1 MCSRDRRRGKLP
13 TIILM
18 VLLAMLTPCWLFAS
32 LNPGNFTQ
40 IYFQEGLRS
49 DWIFDIARD
58 SLGFMW
64 FAGHTGLTR
73 YDGRASKHFYAD
85 PSSSGS
91 LSENQVF
98 RLLVASKDEIFCS
111 TIGGGINI
119 LDVNTGTFQQ
129 IDLGDQPDHKFAS
142 TGLKINDSL
151 FIFLVGRNRQLFVLQ
166 RKGDEFHHHSIPL
179 RWATEKADFQEN
191 KARDIFRDPRNEQLL
206 WIVGNFRLF
215 TYHLGTSKLTMVKEF
230 EFPSGTSRFFE
241 MIMAVEWMDD
251 DHLIM
256 NLRGKGF
263 SKFNVRTHQLEQLF
277 ADPDYPEYTSVIEK
291 SASGIFWLGSKLG
304 RLYKYY
310 PEENKLERI
319 SLFPHDINKFSIESI
334 LETPHG
340 ILYIGTMGQ
349 GVFKYNPWRNAF
361 RVTALADLMPQK
373 IDFISSGEIHPFE
386 PIYYFTRV
394 YANGVYKYH
403 LEDNTI
409 SMVQGSGIPDTN
421 RKNLVRWQN
430 ADFLTHNGSQVF
442 KIVAKENR
450 LMPFSID
457 GLDSIL
463 QDKNRKIRW
472 IITSPENTLFVMG
485 EDYMFLCF
493 AGEKYYIS
501 DLRKRSDVNLNIYN
515 GAIIEQ
521 NRVLLHDEDHIYDW
535 DFNSDQINKLEFN
548 DPEIGKLVK
557 SIRRI
562 VPFRNYYYLS
572 TAMHGI
578 FRISIKNDTLFDEG
592 RLTAPSTLLSNN
604 CYAAS
609 MDGDSVIWI
618 STGLGIVRYD
628 PVHRSMINYSYE
640 QNLPILYQDRTM
652 RFNHAGYY
660 AINTSEH
667 FIWSKKEDLSPE
679 GITSK
684 IVVNSLSV
692 NGDEMVSG
700 ILVSDVD
707 PLVMPHNKNNVRIA
721 WSHLAPLPLSYFHI
735 EYRLDNFDETWKQSE
750 DFFSANYTN
759 LPPGKYTFR
768 IRATNLHAETENAS
782 FTLSVILLPP
792 YWATTW
798 FRVLFI
804 LFVMGIAYL
813 IFRLK
818 IDNIKSKERIKTEY
832 NKRLAELEL
841 ANLRS
846 QMNPHFM
853 FNSLNS
859 IKHYILKN
867 EKERAADY
875 LSNFAQLIRDILN
888 YSNAE
893 TIYLAD
899 EIKTLKRYIELE
911 QMRFSKG
918 FESVFYIDPS
928 IDVCQIKVQPLIF
941 QPYVENAI
949 WHGLMHKPDNRK
961 LTIRFQYE
969 NNKLICQIEDNG
981 IGRKQAELIRSKS
994 ATKKSYGMRITQSRM
1009 QQRDKEARVELTDL
1023 TDNHGNAMGTL
1034 VTITLPYAII
1044 VESIA

>member
-1 MCSRDRRRGKLP
+1 MCSRDRQKGKLP
-13 TIILM
+13 KLILM
-18 VLLAMLTPCWLFAS
+18 VFFTMLAPCWLLAS

-40 IYFQEGLRS
+40 IYFKEGLRS

-73 YDGRASKHFYAD
+73 YDGSISKHFYAD
-85 PSSSGS
+85 PSIAGS

-119 LDVNTGTFQQ
+119 LDVNSGTFRQ
-129 IDLGDQPDHKFAS
+129 IDLGDQPDHKFVS
-142 TGLKINDSL
+142 TGLNINDSL
-151 FIFLVGRNRQLFVLQ
+151 FVFLVGRSRELFILE
-166 RKGDEFHHHSIPL
+166 RKGENFHHHSIPL
-179 RWATEKADFQEN
+179 RWATEKVDFQEN
-191 KARDIFRDPRNEQLL
+191 KARDIFRDPRIDQLI
-206 WIVGNFRLF
+206 WIVGNFRLYTF
-215 TYHLGTSKLTMVKEF
+215 HLGTSKLTMVKEF
-230 EFPSGTSRFFE
+230 EFPSGTSHFFE
-241 MIMAVEWMDD
+241 LIMAVDWLDA

-263 SKFNVRTHQLEQLF
+263 SKFNVRTHQLEHLF
-277 ADPDYPEYTSVIEK
+277 NDPDYPEYTSVIEK
-291 SASGIFWLGSKLG
+291 SPSGIFWLGSNLG
-304 RLYKYY
+304 NLYKYN
-310 PEENKLERI
+310 PEESQLDRI
-319 SLFPHDINKFSIESI
+319 SLFPHDVNKFSIESI
-334 LETPHG
+334 FETPEG
-340 ILYIGTMGQ
+340 SLYIGTKGQ

-361 RVTALADLMPQK
+361 RVTPLADLIPREM
-373 IDFISSGEIHPFE
+373 DFISSGEIHLHK

-394 YANGVYKYH
+394 YENGVYQYH
-403 LEDNTI
+403 LENNTVSI
-409 SMVQGSGIPDTN
+409 VQGSEIPNTN

-430 ADFLTHNGSQVF
+430 ADFLTHNGSQIF
-442 KIVAKENR
+442 KIGTKENR
-450 LMPFSID
+450 LMPFTLK
-457 GLDSIL
+457 GLDSLL
-463 QDKNRKIRW
+463 QDRNRQIRW
-472 IITSPENTLFVMG
+472 IMSSADNTLFVMG
-485 EDYMFLCF
+485 EDFMFHYVAGGNYQF
-493 AGEKYYIS
+493 A
-501 DLRKRSDVNLNIYN
+501 DLRKRSDVYFNISN

-521 NRVLLHDEDHIYDW
+521 NRVLLHNEDHVYEW
-535 DFNSDQINKLEFN
+535 DFNLDRISKLEFH
-548 DPEIGKLVK
+548 DSEIGKLVK

-562 VPFRNYYYLS
+562 VPFRDYYYLA

-578 FRISIKNDTLFDEG
+578 FRTSIKGDTILDEG
-592 RLTAPSTLLSNN
+592 RLTAPAALLSNN

-609 MDGDSVIWI
+609 MDADSVIWI

-628 PVHRSMINYSYE
+628 PVQRSMINYSYE

-652 RFNHAGYY
+652 RFNNAGYY
-660 AINTSEH
+660 AINTSGH
-667 FIWSKKEDLSPE
+667 IIWSTKENLSPE
-679 GITSK
+679 GIRSK
-684 IVVNSLSV
+684 IVVNSLSI
-692 NGDEMVSG
+692 NGNEIVSG
-700 ILVSDVD
+700 ILLSDD
-707 PLVMPHNKNNVRIA
+707 NPLVMPHNENNVRIA
-721 WSHLAPLPLSYFHI
+721 WSHLTPLPLSYFNI

-768 IRATNLHAETENAS
+768 IRATNLHAESENA
-782 FTLSVILLPP
+782 FFSVPLTIQPP

-798 FRVLFI
+798 FRI
-804 LFVMGIAYL
+804 LFVICFIVVLYL
-813 IFRLK
+813 LFRLK

-841 ANLRS
+841 VNLRS

-867 EKERAADY
+867 EKEKAADY

-888 YSNAE
+888 YSKVE

-899 EIKTLKRYIELE
+899 EIKTLQRYIELE
-911 QMRFSKG
+911 QMRFNKG
-918 FESVFYIDPS
+918 FESVFYIDPA

-961 LTIRFQYE
+961 LSVRFQYE
-969 NNKLICQIEDNG
+969 NSKLICQIEDNG

-994 ATKKSYGMRITQSRM
+994 ATKKSYGMSITQSRM

-1023 TDNHGNAMGTL
+1023 ADNQGNALGTL
-1034 VTITLPYAII
+1034 VAITLPYTIN
-1044 VESIA
+1044 VETTV